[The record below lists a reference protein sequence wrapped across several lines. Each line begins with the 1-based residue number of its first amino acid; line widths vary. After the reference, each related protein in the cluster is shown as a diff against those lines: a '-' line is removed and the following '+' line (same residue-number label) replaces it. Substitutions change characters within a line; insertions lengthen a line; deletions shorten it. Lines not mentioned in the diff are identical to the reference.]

1 MCFSDWSFAAEEWS
15 KIWSITWTIDMI
27 TSVLDRLWLVFA
39 NLAWK
44 FLTNNWVYGQALWI
58 DILLWRYR
66 NIVKNMANFCL
77 WFYLVY
83 VIFRW
88 LIWQYKGK
96 EDIVK
101 NLKNVLLWV
110 LIAWVWIQSSRFLTS
125 VVVDLSTITLSAV
138 GAFPSQV
145 LSKNVSLKEWI
156 AFSLREFTDG
166 DPEHI
171 TAVRWA
177 IKDLFPE
184 DGAGTSFIRVTKI
197 PLEHWVNT
205 GELLDSLL
213 PNKDDVSGPL
223 YYMWFSILETHKIP
237 SVDSANG
244 AWIKK
249 TLLNLIIQWWTTII
263 YSIEMAV
270 LCVIAL
276 MRVLYL
282 WMFIVLS
289 PLAILLA
296 CIQKSWEK
304 DLLKKWFIADL
315 MKQINLKTFFA
326 KVFQPVI
333 IVFWFSLCMIFVT
346 LMSRVVNEDKTKS
359 VEKFEV
365 LWAEITSLRET
376 NKSTSDDITYRTM
389 LDSDLLNLSISNVWK
404 WLLDLIMAIITVV
417 LVYVIIDMSIK
428 IGNDMWGGQDF
439 LSKKIDGIQKWVG
452 WLMKSVPIMPVASY
466 DKDWNPETRYI
477 SAWKVFGLDNKRSL
491 LEEKIGQY
499 QGKITDE
506 YNEQTNIIRSW
517 IKGEGNIKT
526 LRSEDKERIVNKV
539 TTNMTWLARLTTLF
553 DWIVEAGN
561 RPEDKWWLKSG
572 RRYDMTLNPDSG
584 DGWRKIQ
591 FEWWLKDMNG
601 KEWYITWD
609 NASVWQN
616 MVKWWNNH
624 ETDRTLERMF
634 KESNS
639 TEGVSVKAYAKL
651 FKLWDDID
659 TWDKLKYA
667 DISKKS

>member
-15 KIWSITWTIDMI
+15 EIWTITWTIDMI
-27 TSVLDRLWLVFA
+27 TCVLDRLWLVFA

-58 DILLWRYR
+58 DILLWKYR

-77 WFYLVY
+77 WFYLMY

-101 NLKNVLLWV
+101 NLKSVLLRV
-110 LIAWVWIQSSRFLTS
+110 LIGWVWVQASRFLTS

-145 LSKNVSLKEWI
+145 LSENGLLKEWI
-156 AFSLREFTDG
+156 ATGLREFTDG
-166 DPEHI
+166 NPDN
-171 TAVRWA
+171 TAVKNA
-177 IKDLFPE
+177 IKELFPK
-184 DGAGTSFIRVTKI
+184 DGAGNSFTRVTHI
-197 PLEHWVNT
+197 PLDKPVDE
-205 GELLDSLL
+205 EKLLDSLL
-213 PNKDDVSGPL
+213 PNKDDISGPL
-223 YYMWFSILETHKIP
+223 YYMWFSILETHKVP
-237 SVDSANG
+237 SVDSASN

-270 LCVIAL
+270 LCIIAL

-289 PLAILLA
+289 PFAILFA
-296 CIQKSWEK
+296 CIQKAWEK

-315 MKQINLKTFFA
+315 MKQINLKTFLA

-333 IVFWFSLCMIFVT
+333 IVFWISLCMIFVT

-359 VEKFEV
+359 LEDFEV
-365 LWAEITSLRET
+365 WWAKIKTLPEEKY
-376 NKSTSDDITYRTM
+376 NTSDDMTYRTR
-389 LDSDLLNLSISNVWK
+389 LDSDLLSLSISTAWK
-404 WLLDLIMAIITVV
+404 WLLDLMMAIITVV

-439 LSKKIDGIQKWVG
+439 LSKKIETVQKWVK
-452 WLMKSVPIMPVASY
+452 WLMNAVPVMPVTSY
-466 DKDWNPETRYI
+466 DENGNPKTSYI
-477 SAWKVFGLDNKRSL
+477 SAGSAKWLLWK
-491 LEEKIGQY
+491 KIDQY
-499 QGKITDE
+499 QWMVDDKYT
-506 YNEQTNIIRSW
+506 EQTNIIRSW
-517 IKGEGNIKT
+517 INWEGNIKA
-526 LRSEDKERIVNKV
+526 LKHEDKRRIEAMVLPG
-539 TTNMTWLARLTTLF
+539 MTWLTRLTTLF

-561 RPEDKWWLKSG
+561 RSEDKWWLKSG

-584 DGWRKIQ
+584 DGWWKTQ
-591 FEWWLKDMNG
+591 FEWWLKYMNG
-601 KEWYITWD
+601 KEWDITWD
-609 NASVWQN
+609 NATVWQN
-616 MVKWWNNH
+616 MVKWWNAN
-624 ETDRTLERMF
+624 ESDRTLEKMF
-634 KESNS
+634 KENRSWQ
-639 TEGVSVKAYAKL
+639 TASVKAYAKL

-659 TWDKLKYA
+659 TWDKLKNA